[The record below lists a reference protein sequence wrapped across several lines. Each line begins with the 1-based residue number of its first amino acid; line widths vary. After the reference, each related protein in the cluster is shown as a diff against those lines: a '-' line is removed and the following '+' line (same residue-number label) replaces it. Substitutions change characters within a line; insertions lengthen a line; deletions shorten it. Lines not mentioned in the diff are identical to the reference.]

1 MSEPRRAD
9 RVAERLRAE
18 LSELLL
24 RGRVRDPGA
33 KDVVVSAVRV
43 TDDLSLARVYVRVLQ
58 EADARR
64 KQRVVAA
71 LTRASGFL
79 RRELAAKLKL
89 RRAVDLEFFW
99 DEQVDRVE
107 RLERIFDELSE
118 ERDAQDAPEEE
129 EAAHEP

>member
-43 TDDLSLARVYVRVLQ
+43 TDDVSL
-58 EADARR
+58 
-64 KQRVVAA
+64 
-71 LTRASGFL
+71 GFFL
-79 RRELAAKLKL
+79 RFLC
-89 RRAVDLEFFW
+89 
-99 DEQVDRVE
+99 
-107 RLERIFDELSE
+107 
-118 ERDAQDAPEEE
+118 
-129 EAAHEP
+129 